1 MYHFY
6 GIMQAYFFFTNE
18 ELVETWEF
26 ISSILEGLVCPFLE
40 AQLQTMKDCK
50 LIYLSVWS

>member
-1 MYHFY
+1 
-6 GIMQAYFFFTNE
+6 MQAYFFFTNE